1 MYSSL
6 EVNLFD
12 LCLRTYAFAL
22 ALKVEALRVEAL
34 VLRVE
39 ALALGVDALRVE
51 DLALTAS
58 LLEG

>member
-1 MYSSL
+1 MYSGL
-6 EVNLFD
+6 EVNLFY

-34 VLRVE
+34 
-39 ALALGVDALRVE
+39 ALGVE